1 MQEGGKLLDY
11 GMYGCVFTSSLHCKN
26 KKQPSVTEDK
36 EHPPIS
42 KLIHVEHAEVEF
54 KISSLIRQIPLWKN
68 YFAVSES
75 MCEPATKQA
84 EPDLAKCPVLEEEP
98 LSDFRILSMTYHGV
112 PMDAFRVDMT
122 KFDPIRF
129 ISHLLEAGALLNL
142 FGVVHRDIHQGNILV
157 DQHHVPRII
166 DFNLSKFAK
175 ESVTDEELSHQH
187 TVHIGQEPPDATIVN
202 AVAHGHNGSRVV
214 DSILTK
220 KNILKKIQTLLGV
233 TSQQMKTSLYRFYQQ
248 SRSMKDGDAAAWFK
262 SYWTKYDSWGI
273 GINIVFQIIKW
284 SISPSFSIEAHKAKL
299 FPILRKMCAVSPLE
313 RIDCVQA
320 LHMWNPNHFILQRYG
335 KEWLKKVGV

>member
-1 MQEGGKLLDY
+1 MQEGGKLLDH

-26 KKQPSVTEDK
+26 KKLPLVAEDK

-42 KLIHVEHAEVEF
+42 KLIRIDHAEVEF

-75 MCEPATKQA
+75 ICEPAKQQTEKDMGA
-84 EPDLAKCPVLEEEP
+84 CPVLEEQP
-98 LSDFRILSMTYHGV
+98 LSDFRILAMTYHGV
-112 PMDAFRVDMT
+112 PIDAFRFDL
-122 KFDPIRF
+122 KRFDPIRF

-166 DFNLSKFAK
+166 DFNLSVFAK
-175 ESVTDEELSHQH
+175 ETVSEDDLSHSH
-187 TVHIGQEPPDATIVN
+187 TVHVGQEPPDATIVN
-202 AVAHGHNGSRVV
+202 AVSRGHDGMRVV
-214 DSILTK
+214 DSILSK
-220 KNILKKIQTLLGV
+220 KAILKKVQTLLGI
-233 TSQQMKTSLYRFYQQ
+233 TPQQMKVSLYRFYQQ
-248 SRSMKDGDAAAWFK
+248 SKSVKDGDSEAWFK

-273 GINIVFQIIKW
+273 GINIVYQIVKW
-284 SISPSFSIEAHKAKL
+284 SISPSFSIETHKAKL
-299 FPILRKMCAVSPLE
+299 FPILRKMCAVNPLE

-320 LHMWNPNHFILQRYG
+320 LHMWNPSHFILQKYA